1 MIRFLF
7 LVLLYGGLAGAWMWR
22 LKQPDPAL
30 VEDPQRTP
38 RLERLTR
45 YLTKAPPS
53 VVERILLSIAPMPDN
68 RLALVDG
75 WLDLPPMQQLREL
88 TVRDA
93 EMLKGAG
100 TLRDSLLLGWLG
112 QENTTIAPNE
122 AHLMIAASGG
132 RLDDQMRLYAFEVL
146 ASRARREGDLESAMS
161 ILDRAAELP
170 TARWSITRTYV
181 QIARERDQ
189 ASAALPAIADWLKK
203 SAKLAPAPDLDEA
216 CEIQAHL
223 LVRMNRAEEALDLQL
238 ERLKALPKD
247 APLPEST
254 LNRALLSAHAAHQAT
269 LVLPWLERMLAS
281 FPENTLKAEEL
292 LTHADLDGSYVH
304 WLREYVAIA
313 DRELPALR
321 AFEPCLRLAAA
332 GERSALARVCALAEE
347 AKSVPEA
354 SQFLKLALAQPTL
367 RPVVLDLAQQDSLA
381 RRVVTETL
389 RQSPADH
396 DLHYA
401 ATLAE
406 AAAQPGSA
414 TAIWQSYLRSFPQD
428 APARRRLAQAHLTA
442 RQPDLAL
449 RALEAISP
457 DDLTDADRHQ
467 QEVLGQL

>member
-1 MIRFLF
+1 MLRFLF
-7 LVLLYGGLAGAWMWR
+7 LVLLYAGLAGAWMWR
-22 LKQPDPAL
+22 IKQPDPAL
-30 VEDPQRTP
+30 AEDPQRTP

-53 VVERILLSIAPMPDN
+53 VVERILISIAPIPDK
-68 RLALVDG
+68 RLAQVDS
-75 WLDLPPMQQLREL
+75 WLNLPPMQQLREL

-112 QENTTIAPNE
+112 QANTAIATNE

-146 ASRARREGDLESAMS
+146 AARAKREGDLDAAMS
-161 ILDRAAELP
+161 ILDRAAEVP
-170 TARWSITRTYV
+170 RARWSITRTYV

-189 ASAALPAIADWLKK
+189 ASAALTAIADWLKK
-203 SAKLAPAPDLDEA
+203 SGKLAPAQDLDEA
-216 CEIQAHL
+216 SEIQAHL
-223 LVRMNRAEEALDLQL
+223 LVRLNRADEALDLQIQVM
-238 ERLKALPKD
+238 KALPPE

-269 LVLPWLERMLAS
+269 QVLPWLERMLAS
-281 FPENTLKAEEL
+281 YPENKLKAEEL
-292 LTHADLDGSYVH
+292 LTQADLDDSYVH
-304 WLREYVAIA
+304 WLREYVAIS

-321 AFEPCLRLAAA
+321 SFEPCVRLAAA

-347 AKSVPEA
+347 SKSVPA
-354 SQFLKLALAQPTL
+354 ATGFLKLALAQPTL
-367 RPVVLDLAQQDSLA
+367 RPVVLSLAQQDAVA
-381 RRVVTETL
+381 RRTVTEAL
-389 RQSPADH
+389 RQSPADR

-414 TAIWQSYLRSFPQD
+414 TALWQSYLRQFAKD

-449 RALEAISP
+449 RALEAISAE
-457 DDLTDADRHQ
+457 DLTDADRHQ
-467 QEVLGQL
+467 QEVLSQL